1 MSQTAGL
8 NAVPSGERVH
18 IGFFGMRNA
27 GKSSLVNAFT
37 GQQLAIVSDKKGTTT
52 DPVYKAMELLP
63 MGPVM
68 IVDTPGF
75 DDEGELGELR
85 VKKTKQVLNKVD
97 VAILVV
103 DAAKGLSDCDKQ
115 LVEMFS
121 KKEVPYLIVYN
132 KSDIVQDIPT
142 NDNTVSVSALKGIGM
157 RELKERVST
166 MLKTEDTKLKIV
178 GDIIEPSDFVVLVVP
193 IDSAAPKGRLILPQ
207 QQTIRDILEAG
218 ATSIVCRESE
228 LSETLAGISKKPSL
242 VITDSQVFEKVSAD
256 TPEDIKLTSFSILMA
271 RYKGFLET
279 AVEGVHAIDKLKDG
293 DKILISEGCTHHRQ
307 CDDIGTVKIP
317 RWLKKY
323 TGKELIIETSSG
335 RDFPENL
342 KDYALIIHCGGCML
356 NEREVRYRMKCA
368 VDSKVPFTN
377 YGITIA
383 YMQGILKRSL
393 EIFPKLFK
401 DFK

>member
-228 LSETLAGISKKPSL
+228 T
-242 VITDSQVFEKVSAD
+242 
-256 TPEDIKLTSFSILMA
+256 
-271 RYKGFLET
+271 
-279 AVEGVHAIDKLKDG
+279 
-293 DKILISEGCTHHRQ
+293 
-307 CDDIGTVKIP
+307 
-317 RWLKKY
+317 
-323 TGKELIIETSSG
+323 
-335 RDFPENL
+335 
-342 KDYALIIHCGGCML
+342 
-356 NEREVRYRMKCA
+356 
-368 VDSKVPFTN
+368 
-377 YGITIA
+377 
-383 YMQGILKRSL
+383 
-393 EIFPKLFK
+393 
-401 DFK
+401 

>member
-103 DAAKGLSDCDKQ
+103 DAAKGLSDCDRQ
-115 LVEMFS
+115 LVEMFL

-242 VITDSQVFEKVSAD
+242 VITDSQAFEKVSAD

-293 DKILISEGCTHHRQ
+293 DKILIS
-307 CDDIGTVKIP
+307 

-393 EIFPKLFK
+393 EIFPKLLK